1 VKTFHSLTHR
11 FMLFLTAVLVVFVAG
26 ALLITSSVVENG
38 MVDLYRQRLERVSDV
53 LDQYTTVRYFS
64 KATELEAVL
73 TSPRFSAAIETGD
86 SGTIAL
92 EAPFYRRILNTDMLL
107 LTDDANNVTALAGD
121 YCASLIDRLPQL
133 FSPDKSGINTR
144 YVVCDDQVF
153 EFMVSDII
161 NYEGRLIGHIA
172 AGGPFSNQLVDD
184 LGRLTGFD
192 VIVMQQDRM
201 VGHTATDRDHGRW
214 LATLPDQIEL
224 VADSAIRQQQVG
236 GHEII
241 YSAVASP
248 YDGAT
253 VVFVGSLD
261 RHVTPILRQTSL
273 FLILLVAGGGCFAL
287 AIVYLFTNRRIG
299 RQVTLLVE
307 AAERIAR
314 DDFAFQIT
322 PQSRDELGYLA
333 GEFEQMRARIVEN
346 RAELEKAQE
355 VRLQSER
362 LAAMGQLVAG
372 IVHDFKN
379 PMSIIRGT
387 TEMIGFAHK
396 DDSKLHSQCDTIAGQ
411 VDRMLDLTRD
421 ILEYSRG
428 RTALDVSTV
437 TLRDYFADIQA
448 FHAAAFQEKGV
459 HLTVEES
466 PNLHL
471 TLDPGRFRRV
481 IDNIVNNAREA
492 LTPGDRV
499 SISWTVSP
507 TEVSLQVNDNGP
519 GIPESI
525 RETIFDPFVTSGK
538 KGGTGL
544 GLAIARKIVE
554 DHGARIELHSTTGQG
569 TTFTILLPI
578 KLVTQPVEPEPV
590 PETSHV

>member
-1 VKTFHSLTHR
+1 MKSFHSLTHR
-11 FMLFLTAVLVVFVAG
+11 YLLFLTGVLVAFVAG

-92 EAPFYRRILNTDMLL
+92 EAPFYRRILNTDLL
-107 LTDDANNVTALAGD
+107 ILTDDADRVTALTGD
-121 YCASLIDRLPQL
+121 YSGSLLQRLPQI
-133 FSPDKSGINTR
+133 FVSGKPGIATR

-153 EFMVSDII
+153 EFMVSDIV

-172 AGGPFSNQLVDD
+172 AGGPFTNQLVED

-192 VIVMQQDRM
+192 VIVMQHERM

-214 LATLPDQIEL
+214 LAALPGHVNLATDSTIE
-224 VADSAIRQQQVG
+224 QQRVD

-241 YSAVASP
+241 YTAVASP

-253 VVFVGSLD
+253 VLFVGSLD

-273 FLILLVAGGGCFAL
+273 YLILLVAGGGLIAL
-287 AIVYLFTNRRIG
+287 TAVYVFTNRRIG
-299 RQVTLLVE
+299 RQVTLLVD

-314 DDFAFQIT
+314 EDFDFRIT
-322 PQSRDELGYLA
+322 PQSRDELGFLA
-333 GEFEQMRARIVEN
+333 GEFERMRSRIVEN

-355 VRLQSER
+355 ERLQSER
-362 LAAMGQLVAG
+362 LAAVGQLVAG

-387 TEMIGFAHK
+387 TEMINHSHR
-396 DDSKLHSQCDTIAGQ
+396 DDTRLHGQCETITGQ

-437 TLRDYFADIQA
+437 ALREYFGEIQA
-448 FHAAAFQEKGV
+448 FHAAAFLEKGV
-459 HLTVEES
+459 HLCLEPS
-466 PNLHL
+466 PDLRL
-471 TLDPGRFRRV
+471 MLDPGRFRRV
-481 IDNIVNNAREA
+481 VDNIVNNAREA

-499 SISWTVSP
+499 SIAWAVETTDIVLRI
-507 TEVSLQVNDNGP
+507 TDNGP

-525 RETIFDPFVTSGK
+525 RESIFDPFVTSGK

-554 DHGARIELHSTTGQG
+554 DHGARIDVQSTTGEG
-569 TTFTILLPI
+569 TTFSIHLPL
-578 KLVTQPVEPEPV
+578 KLVTRSAASQAA
-590 PETSHV
+590 PETTHA